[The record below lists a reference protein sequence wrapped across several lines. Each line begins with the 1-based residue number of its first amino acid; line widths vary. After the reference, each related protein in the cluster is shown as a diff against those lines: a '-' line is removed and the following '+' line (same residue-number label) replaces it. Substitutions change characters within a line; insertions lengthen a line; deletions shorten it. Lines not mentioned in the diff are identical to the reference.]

1 MSSAMWCCVVSLSS
15 VVPFVLVVVV
25 VVVVMLTPLCLSLF
39 LSNKILVDGFPRVV
53 CAPRSDRRRGRRRP
67 TSKKQRQTT
76 NSWWFTLSEMFK
88 KNQKRRPGSFRDVSS
103 ARRRVCRFR
112 RVRPQSRFRR
122 RPSRGCVVFDIAPI
136 SKTRSARREYY
147 SYS

>member
-1 MSSAMWCCVVSLSS
+1 MLKRTPSLDVIRDVVLCYLSF
-15 VVPFVLVVVV
+15 VVPFVFVVV

-103 ARRRVCRFR
+103 ARRRVRRFR

-122 RPSRGCVVFDIAPI
+122 RPSRGL
-136 SKTRSARREYY
+136 SKTRRRTF
-147 SYS
+147 